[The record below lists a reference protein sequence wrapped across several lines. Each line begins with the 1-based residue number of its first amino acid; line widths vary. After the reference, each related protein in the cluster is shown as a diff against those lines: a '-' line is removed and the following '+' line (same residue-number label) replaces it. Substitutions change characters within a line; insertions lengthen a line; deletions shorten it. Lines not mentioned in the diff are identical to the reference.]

1 MASLGTITSLI
12 SGAVSFYYFQPYY
25 IVAFKNVVFPTF
37 NFVVQHIVNSKQHH
51 DEMENE
57 FEFYEVIKETN
68 EEGIITRYLILK
80 KGNDDD
86 DTTMVSYE
94 YENNAPVW
102 L

>member
-1 MASLGTITSLI
+1 MASLGTLTLI
-12 SGAVSFYYFQPYY
+12 SGAISLYYFHQYY
-25 IVAFKNVVFPTF
+25 IIAIKNVVFPTF
-37 NFVVQHIVNSKQHH
+37 NFVVQNIANSKQKQE
-51 DEMENE
+51 EMENE

-68 EEGIITRYLILK
+68 EEGIITRYLILQ